1 VGTGGTAWLILVAVP
16 LAFTGMAV
24 RRLPDPLAATAFT
37 GTLVLLTAAALAGHQ
52 PAHLARAAI
61 FAAALACFYLLL
73 WLIRPG
79 EMGLGTRRSLPV
91 SALCSA
97 GSTGRRLSSAPF
109 AGFAMAAVYGGVLLT
124 VHGQPGP
131 AICRSGLYPSWRA
144 RGFRHLTRTK
154 TAARAGSCGPRS
166 CRVGQVLRGHGC
178 GSWQRDP
185 GKERGRLRVKPGR
198 IRGALAGDAGRSV
211 REERAGRLAGAQ
223 NS

>member
-1 VGTGGTAWLILVAVP
+1 VWELAALAWLILVAVP

-61 FAAALACFYLLL
+61 FASALACFYLLL
-73 WLIRPG
+73 WLIRAG

-124 VHGQPGP
+124 VHGATRTSHLPLGP
-131 AICRSGLYPSWRA
+131 LSFLARSRLSPSDDDDEDGGACRFLRPAFLPCWPSPTRA
-144 RGFRHLTRTK
+144 RLREL
-154 TAARAGSCGPRS
+154 AA
-166 CRVGQVLRGHGC
+166 
-178 GSWQRDP
+178 
-185 GKERGRLRVKPGR
+185 
-198 IRGALAGDAGRSV
+198 
-211 REERAGRLAGAQ
+211 
-223 NS
+223 